1 MKPSKRLVLFLVLSI
16 LGISFTFYAYQ
27 IVYTPNILV
36 QKEDKVIIIPQDATF
51 KSVQA
56 QLHEGRY
63 VEDLIS
69 FSFLSR
75 LMDYDKAIKPGRY
88 VLEAN
93 MTNLQAIR
101 LLRSGNQVP
110 VDVTFNNIRT
120 IDELAEKITR
130 NLLMTP
136 QEFRAGLIKY
146 AMNNPEGFNE
156 NNIIAMFIPN
166 TYEIYYNITPD
177 GLTERMFYEYELFW
191 NEERKAKAKEIGFTP
206 VQISTLASIVQAET
220 IKKDE
225 APLVASLYT
234 NRLKSGMPLQADP
247 TLKFALGDF
256 TIKRILNVHKEVN
269 SPYNTYLHTGLPP
282 GPINM
287 PEQWALNAVLSH
299 KQTDYYY
306 MCAKEDFSG
315 YHNFSNSYQQH
326 MRNAKRYQ
334 DALTR
339 EQRKGALLKRS
350 N

>member
-1 MKPSKRLVLFLVLSI
+1 
-16 LGISFTFYAYQ
+16 
-27 IVYTPNILV
+27 
-36 QKEDKVIIIPQDATF
+36 
-51 KSVQA
+51 
-56 QLHEGRY
+56 
-63 VEDLIS
+63 
-69 FSFLSR
+69 
-75 LMDYDKAIKPGRY
+75 MDYDKAIKPGRY

-166 TYEIYYNITPD
+166 TYEIHYNITPD

-256 TIKRILNVHKEVN
+256 TIKRILNVHKEVD

-287 PEQWALNAVLSH
+287 PEQWALNAVLSY

>member
-1 MKPSKRLVLFLVLSI
+1 MKQSKRLVLFLVLSI

-51 KSVQA
+51 KYVQA

-146 AMNNPEGFNE
+146 AMNNSEGFNE

>member
-1 MKPSKRLVLFLVLSI
+1 MKPSKGLVLFLVLSI

-27 IVYTPNILV
+27 IVYTPNVLV
-36 QKEDKVIIIPQDATF
+36 QKEDKIIIIPEDATF
-51 KSVQA
+51 KSVQT

-63 VEDLIS
+63 VEDLVS
-69 FSFLSR
+69 FSFLAR

-110 VDVTFNNIRT
+110 VNVTFNNIRT

-136 QEFRAGLIKY
+136 EEFRAGLIKY
-146 AMNNPEGFNE
+146 AINNSAGFNE
-156 NNIIAMFIPN
+156 NTVIAMFLPN
-166 TYEIYYNITPD
+166 TYQVYYNITPD

-191 NEERKAKAKEIGFTP
+191 NEERKLKAKEIGLTP
-206 VQISTLASIVQAET
+206 IQVSILASIVQAET
-220 IKKDE
+220 IKEEE
-225 APLVASLYT
+225 APIVASLYT

-256 TIKRILNVHKEVN
+256 TIKRILNVHKEVD
-269 SPYNTYLHTGLPP
+269 SPYNTYVHAGLPP

-287 PEQWALNAVLSH
+287 PEIWALDAVLNH
-299 KQTDYYY
+299 KKTDYYY

-326 MRNAKRYQ
+326 MRNARRYQ

>member
-1 MKPSKRLVLFLVLSI
+1 
-16 LGISFTFYAYQ
+16 
-27 IVYTPNILV
+27 VYTPNVLV
-36 QKEDKVIIIPQDATF
+36 QKEDRIIIIPQDATF

-69 FSFLSR
+69 FSFLAR
-75 LMDYDKAIKPGRY
+75 LMDYDKSIKPGRY

-110 VDVTFNNIRT
+110 VNVTFNNVRT
-120 IDELAEKITR
+120 IDELSERITR
-130 NLLMTP
+130 NLLMTKE
-136 QEFRAGLIKY
+136 EFKAGLIKY
-146 AMNNPEGFNE
+146 AMNNSASFNE
-156 NNIIAMFIPN
+156 NNVIAMFIPD
-166 TYEIYYNITPD
+166 TYEVYYNITPD
-177 GLTERMFYEYELFW
+177 GLIQRMFYEYELFW
-191 NEERKAKAKEIGFTP
+191 NDDRKVKAKEIGFTP
-206 VQISTLASIVQAET
+206 IQVSTLASIVQAET
-220 IKKDE
+220 IKENE

-256 TIKRILNVHKEVN
+256 TIKRILNVHKEVD
-269 SPYNTYLHTGLPP
+269 SPYNTYLHAGLPP

-287 PEQWALNAVLSH
+287 PERWALNAVLNH

-315 YHNFSNSYQQH
+315 YHNFSNSYQEH